1 MQAPGKMNSFNPVFI
16 NLIDLHV
23 TSDIQV
29 QLNLESDRDHLT
41 AARAAA
47 SLGNSWKTQE
57 KNGLI
62 NCHNHC
68 VNCVYIVVG
77 MYFAIHMYRAKV

>member
-1 MQAPGKMNSFNPVFI
+1 MNSFNPVFI
-16 NLIDLHV
+16 NLLVI
-23 TSDIQV
+23 SDIQV

-41 AARAAA
+41 AVRAAA
-47 SLGNSWKTQE
+47 CLGNIWKTQE

-68 VNCVYIVVG
+68 VKCVYIVVG
-77 MYFAIHMYRAKV
+77 MYFAIHMYRAKI

>member
-1 MQAPGKMNSFNPVFI
+1 M
-16 NLIDLHV
+16 
-23 TSDIQV
+23 QV
-29 QLNLESDRDHLT
+29 QLNRNLTCRDHLT

-47 SLGNSWKTQE
+47 CLGNIWKTQE

-68 VNCVYIVVG
+68 AKCVYIVVRV
-77 MYFAIHMYRAKV
+77 YFAIHMYRAKISRRGDEADY

>member
-1 MQAPGKMNSFNPVFI
+1 M
-16 NLIDLHV
+16 
-23 TSDIQV
+23 QV

-47 SLGNSWKTQE
+47 CLGNIWKTQE

-68 VNCVYIVVG
+68 VKCVYIVVG
-77 MYFAIHMYRAKV
+77 MYLLSICTEQRFELQPRRRDEADY